1 MNDKHT
7 LIDPDTREPVLQEFK
22 KNNPNAERVPKLF
35 FASELQRVDKNTEQV
50 LTRAQANK
58 LNKVV
63 DQLDI
68 EDAKTKAKERRK
80 IRKEQGPTEQQ
91 IANQQNIQDS
101 VDQTLREVRSRT
113 RRAPAYLTDYEV
125 GPIEGEEEEEMPT
138 RKRKTGK
145 RK

>member
-1 MNDKHT
+1 MNDRYT
-7 LIDPDTREPVLQEFK
+7 LLDPDTGEPVLQELK

-35 FASELQRVDKNTEQV
+35 FASELQRVDKDTVQII
-50 LTRAQANK
+50 TRAQGNK

-68 EDAKTKAKERRK
+68 EEAKVKAKEKRK
-80 IRKEQGPTEQQ
+80 TRKEQGPTEQQ

-101 VDQTLREVRSRT
+101 VNQTLREVRSRS
-113 RRAPAYLTDYEV
+113 RKAPAYLTDYEM
-125 GPIEGEEEEEMPT
+125 GPIEGEEEEEPT